1 MSATSRLFGAS
12 EGKILTV
19 KLGEQTYG
27 IPILEAREV
36 VRMMKVQEIPQTPHF
51 MRGVINLR
59 GKIHPV
65 IDLRIKFGISNPQDT
80 SETCILMVDLAG
92 NTTGMIV
99 DMLIG
104 VATLEESEFEEHPD
118 LGQNIKANFVLG
130 VAKMEEQVILVLD
143 LNQVLSNEELAHVLQ
158 TTP

>member
-12 EGKILTV
+12 EGKILMV

-65 IDLRIKFGISNPQDT
+65 IDLRIKFGINSPQDT

-104 VATLEESEFEEHPD
+104 VATLEEAEFEEHPD
-118 LGQNIKANFVLG
+118 LGQNIKATFVLG
-130 VAKMEEQVILVLD
+130 VAKMEDQVILVLD
-143 LNQVLSNEELAHVLQ
+143 LNQVLSNDELANILQ